1 VDELGCQEIRFERNN
16 EFTGFRVGD
25 ERGDNDVGIDNQLH
39 SLRLLRLLFNLLACA
54 LVEFVGHIGDVAL
67 GEFTAG
73 RVFVHHFKC
82 LNFSWMACRV
92 TSLQLISGCLSIRS
106 LRSSSALTVIL
117 GIQKTMYTQNLV
129 FLDWN
134 TAARTDR

>member
-1 VDELGCQEIRFERNN
+1 
-16 EFTGFRVGD
+16 
-25 ERGDNDVGIDNQLH
+25 
-39 SLRLLRLLFNLLACA
+39 
-54 LVEFVGHIGDVAL
+54 
-67 GEFTAG
+67 
-73 RVFVHHFKC
+73 
-82 LNFSWMACRV
+82 
-92 TSLQLISGCLSIRS
+92 LISGCLSIRS